1 MEAVILAGGF
11 GTRMRPLTHTRP
23 KPLLP
28 IMNRPMIDHIVMWL
42 PEEVDRVV
50 LAVNYM
56 ADAIRDHLR
65 GVDLG
70 VEVIVV
76 EEDEPLG
83 TGGAFRN
90 ALGEVT
96 SDTFIGLN
104 GDVISSLDMTDMVT
118 QHRERGG
125 IGTIALWEV
134 EDPSRYGVVELG
146 DDDRILSFVEK
157 PAPGEAPS
165 NLINA
170 GAYVLRTEILD
181 LVEPGVKTS
190 IEREVYP
197 RVLERGLFGHHFSG
211 FWVDA
216 GTPAAYLEAHRELL
230 DRVPSSESGTANIH
244 STARVMPHTVLG
256 EDVTLGAGAVVGPY
270 VVLGDGVHIA
280 AGAVLRECVLLPGA
294 RVGAGASLSGCI
306 LGEGAEVAADE
317 VLEKVVREDGRAP
330 Q

>member
-11 GTRMRPLTHTRP
+11 GTRMMPLTRTRP

-42 PEEVDRVV
+42 PDGVDRVV

-56 ADAIRDHLR
+56 ADAIREHLDR
-65 GVDLG
+65 ADLG
-70 VEVIVV
+70 VDVTVV

-90 ALGEVT
+90 SLDEIT

-104 GDVISSLDMTDMVT
+104 GDVICSLDMTGMVER
-118 QHRERGG
+118 HRGRDGV
-125 IGTIALWEV
+125 GTIALWEV
-134 EDPSRYGVVELG
+134 EDPSRYGVVELDG
-146 DDDRILSFVEK
+146 DDRILSFVEK

-165 NLINA
+165 SLINA
-170 GAYVLRTEILD
+170 GAYVLRTDILD
-181 LVEPGVKTS
+181 LVEPGVRTS
-190 IEREVYP
+190 LEREVYP
-197 RVLERGLFGHHFSG
+197 RVLDRGLYGYRFSG

-230 DRVPSSESGTANIH
+230 DRVPSSEAGTGDVH
-244 STARVMPHTVLG
+244 STARVQPHTLLG
-256 EDVTLGAGAVVGPY
+256 EDVRIGAGAEVGPY
-270 VVLGDGVHIA
+270 AVLGDGVSIA
-280 AGAVLRECVLLPGA
+280 GGARVRDSVLLPGA
-294 RVGAGASLSGCI
+294 RVGTGASLSGCI
-306 LGEGAEVAADE
+306 LGEGAEVTAGE
-317 VLEKVVREDGRAP
+317 VLEHAVLEDGRVP

>member
-11 GTRMRPLTHTRP
+11 GTRLRPLTLTRP

-28 IMNRPMIDHIVMWL
+28 ILGRAMIDHVVLSM

-65 GVDLG
+65 RTDLG
-70 VEVIVV
+70 VEVAVV

-90 ALGEVT
+90 ALGEVR

-104 GDVISSLDMTDMVT
+104 GDIVSSLDYSGLLGE
-118 QHRERGG
+118 QRARGG

-134 EDPSRYGVVELG
+134 DDPSRYGVVEL
-146 DDDRILSFVEK
+146 DDGDRILDFVEK

-165 NLINA
+165 DLINA
-170 GAYVLRTEILD
+170 GAYALLTEILD
-181 LVEPGVKTS
+181 LVEPGVPTS
-190 IEREVYP
+190 IEREVFP
-197 RVLERGLFGHHFSG
+197 RVLDRGLYGHRFSG

-216 GTPAAYLEAHRELL
+216 GTPEAYLEAHRELL
-230 DRVPSSESGTANIH
+230 DRIPQEWDDADVH
-244 STARVMPHTVLG
+244 STAQVRGPSMLATGASV
-256 EDVTLGAGAVVGPY
+256 GAGAVVGPY
-270 VVLGDGVHIA
+270 ATLDEGVRVAEGARVEDSVLHPRARVG
-280 AGAVLRECVLLPGA
+280 PGA
-294 RVGAGASLSGCI
+294 RVRGSI
-306 LGEGAEVAADE
+306 LGEGAEVGRDE
-317 VLEKVVREDGRAP
+317 EVDGAVLEDGRTP
-330 Q
+330 

>member
-11 GTRMRPLTHTRP
+11 GTRMRPLTNTRP

-28 IMNRPMIDHIVMWL
+28 IMNHAMIDHIVLWL
-42 PEEVDRVV
+42 PEGVDRVV

-56 ADAIRDHLR
+56 ADAIRHHLDR
-65 GVDLG
+65 VDLG
-70 VEVIVV
+70 VEVVVV

-83 TGGAFRN
+83 TGGAFKN
-90 ALGEVT
+90 SLGKVT

-104 GDVISSLDMTDMVT
+104 GDIISSLDMTEMVA
-118 QHRERGG
+118 QQRRLGG

-134 EDPSRYGVVELG
+134 DDPSRYGVVELD
-146 DDDRILSFVEK
+146 DDDRIRSFVEK

-170 GAYVLRTEILD
+170 GAYVLRTDILD

-197 RVLERGLFGHHFSG
+197 RVLDKGLYGHRFSG

-216 GTPAAYLEAHRELL
+216 GTPEAYLESHRQLL
-230 DRVPSSESGTANIH
+230 DRVPSTEPEDANIH
-244 STARVMPHTVLG
+244 STARVRPHTLLG
-256 EDVTLGAGAVVGPY
+256 EDVTLGAGVEIGPY
-270 VVLGDGVHIA
+270 VVLGDGVRIA
-280 AGAVLRECVLLPGA
+280 QDARLRDCILLPRA
-294 RVGAGASLSGCI
+294 RVGAGAALSDCI
-306 LGEGAEVAADE
+306 LGEGAEVAAGE
-317 VLEKVVREDGRAP
+317 VLDGAVLEDGRSP